1 MLRVYNFESLPEG
14 KKNVCLPQQV
24 VLPGLWVFE
33 VGLVDAAQST
43 RLNISYCLVVM
54 VERYLVMVDKR
65 NSEILVRS
73 EVGVSLRDG
82 HSYGVPGIGSC
93 AGEVGEEPPI
103 DVMDL
108 RGPHVVLTPHRP
120 TTGREDVALELPV
133 HQVRGEVDGEG

>member
-1 MLRVYNFESLPEG
+1 
-14 KKNVCLPQQV
+14 
-24 VLPGLWVFE
+24 
-33 VGLVDAAQST
+33 
-43 RLNISYCLVVM
+43 M

-82 HSYGVPGIGSC
+82 HSDGVPGIGSR

-133 HQVRGEVDGEG
+133 HQVRGEVDREGGLGVLVRGVVGGGHGQVSSSGQSYGGGVWVVGVDHGVDVALAWQWAD